1 MAQECIVGTTT
12 FDNPGLDRVWYPET
26 NKNKSMLLRQPCQL
40 MPASRDKQ
48 LEWAEGIKALS
59 TLTINLLLLLIRL
72 LESVSLILH
81 CLTPYSQGP
90 SWGAEG

>member
-1 MAQECIVGTTT
+1 MAHACVVGTTT
-12 FDNPGLDRVWYPET
+12 FANPGLD
-26 NKNKSMLLRQPCQL
+26 KQRQESVTEAANQL
-40 MPASRDKQ
+40 APASRDKQ

-72 LESVSLILH
+72 LESVSLSLH